1 MRMGDLC
8 LVMMIGVPGSGK
20 STLAKTMSLIYDG
33 AKIFS
38 SDDYREKLLGNQCDQ
53 SNNQLVFD
61 TLYNDIAEELHRG
74 YSCIL
79 DATNISYKDR
89 NRAISNI
96 ENILRKKI
104 KSDIVYKKIATV
116 CCTNISECIEN
127 DKKRER
133 SVGEQVIL
141 KFVSRFEYPQYF
153 EGFSEIFPFYGK
165 TVDSISRTDIY
176 SRMSGFNQNS
186 KYHKYDLLVHSI
198 VLSDYFD
205 DDSVFRE
212 VAKFH
217 DVGKLLTET
226 KDSEGFSHYYQ
237 HANYSAYIIACNPE
251 IILKGFILQDVIFY
265 INQHMHI
272 RDIVKS
278 EKAIKKYK
286 DLWGKIRFDLLV
298 EFMNN
303 DNKASGRVIDECGS

>member
-1 MRMGDLC
+1 MIYLI
-8 LVMMIGVPGSGK
+8 MMIGIPGSGK
-20 STLAKTMSLIYDG
+20 STLAKSLSLIYDG

-38 SDDYREKLLGNQCDQ
+38 SDEYREKLLGSENDQ
-53 SNNQLVFD
+53 SNNQLVFN
-61 TLYNDIAEELHRG
+61 TLYKDIAEELHCG

-89 NRAISNI
+89 NRAMSSI

-104 KSDIVYKKIATV
+104 KSNVVYKKIATV

-133 SVGEQVIL
+133 SVGENVIL

-153 EGFSEIFPFYGK
+153 EGFNNIIPYYGK
-165 TVDSISRTDIY
+165 KLNIINREDIY

-186 KYHKYDLLVHSI
+186 KYHKYDLLTHSM
-198 VLSDYFD
+198 VLSDLY
-205 DDSVFRE
+205 SYSNNALMSE
-212 VAKFH
+212 AAKFH
-217 DVGKLLTET
+217 DIGKLFTES
-226 KDSEGFSHYYQ
+226 KDEEGFSHFYQ

-272 RDIVKS
+272 RDIIKS
-278 EKAIKKYK
+278 EKAVEKYK
-286 DLWGKIRFDLLV
+286 KLWGEERFNKLV

-303 DNKASGRVIDECGS
+303 DNKASGRNFNE